1 MEQRAAGRRPGT
13 RAGDERLGSVE
24 ELHER
29 FAGPLFVFA
38 MRLLGDAETAE
49 EVVQDTL
56 VRAWR
61 NADRFDAERGSLATW
76 LFTIARNLTIDRTRR
91 AAARPHAV
99 ATLDEVD
106 PPLTD
111 AAVDRAL
118 EAWQMASALRGL
130 SEEHRG
136 VIVEAYYRG
145 HTVNEIATRLGIP
158 PGTVKSRLF
167 YGLRALRLELEE
179 MGVVS

>member
-1 MEQRAAGRRPGT
+1 MDTIR
-13 RAGDERLGSVE
+13 SVE
-24 ELHER
+24 ELQDR
-29 FAGPLFVFA
+29 FGGPLFVFA
-38 MRLLGDAETAE
+38 MRLLGDAGTAE

-56 VRAWR
+56 VRAWQH
-61 NADRFDAERGSLATW
+61 ADRFDADRGSLATW
-76 LFTIARNLTIDRTRR
+76 LFTIARNLAVDRTRR
-91 AAARPHAV
+91 AAARPRAV
-99 ATLDEVD
+99 ATLEAVD

-130 SEEHRG
+130 SEEHRT

-145 HTVNEIATRLGIP
+145 HTVNEIASRLDIP
-158 PGTVKSRLF
+158 AGTVKSRLF

>member
-1 MEQRAAGRRPGT
+1 MDEGAERG
-13 RAGDERLGSVE
+13 RAGAMTTVE
-24 ELHER
+24 QLHES

-38 MRLLGDAETAE
+38 VRLLGDPETAE

-61 NADRFDAERGSLATW
+61 HADRFDPARGSMAAW
-76 LFTIARNLTIDRTRR
+76 LFTIARNLTTDRVRR
-91 AAARPHAV
+91 AAARPRAV
-99 ATLDEVD
+99 ATLDAVD

-111 AAVDRAL
+111 VEVDRAL
-118 EAWQMASALRGL
+118 EAWQMASALQRL
-130 SEEHRG
+130 SQEHRT
-136 VIVEAYYRG
+136 VIVEAYYRA
-145 HTVNEIATRLGIP
+145 HTVTEIAARLDIP
-158 PGTVKSRLF
+158 VGTVKSRLF